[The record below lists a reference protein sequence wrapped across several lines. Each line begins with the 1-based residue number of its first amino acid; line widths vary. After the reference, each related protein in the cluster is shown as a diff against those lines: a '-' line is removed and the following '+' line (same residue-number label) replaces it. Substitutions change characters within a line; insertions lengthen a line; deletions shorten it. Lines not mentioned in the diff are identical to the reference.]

1 MLELKNIT
9 KLFPGVRALDDVSI
23 AFQEGEV
30 HALIGENGAGKSTL
44 MKIICGIYQ
53 PDAGEILID
62 AQKVRFKNFQEAVAN
77 EINIV
82 NQEIQVIPEY
92 SVAENIC
99 LERIGAYKKHGRI
112 DWNAV
117 NEEAKKNLE
126 IVGLNL
132 DPTEKIAKLTVAQ
145 KQQVQIAKAISSKAK
160 YLLLDE
166 PTSSLTRYETE
177 NLFGIIRNLK
187 EQGVCIIFISHKI
200 EELFEVSDKITVL
213 RDGQYVGTKNAA
225 DTNRDEIVRMM
236 LGRNETSVFRGFLKI
251 EDKNV
256 LEVEKLSDYRRFWDI
271 SFCLKKGEILGWYG
285 LVGSGRSEIAK
296 AIIGERRCEK
306 GKVRINK
313 EKANIKSVSDSLYRY
328 NMGYITENRKEEGL
342 MLAASVEENIG
353 ITIWSRLLNRFRK
366 IDRQEEARIVKS
378 MIEELDIKC
387 PSSKTKVLTLS
398 GGNQQKVSI
407 AKWIAAQCDILI
419 IDEPTVGVDI
429 GAKEYIHDLIWKLA
443 EEYGKSIILISSDLP
458 ELVSLSRRILVF
470 REGKIRGELSDL
482 NEIAYS
488 YEEISERIGEQLM

>member
-62 AQKVRFKNFQEAVAN
+62 AQKVRFKNFQGAVAN

-353 ITIWSRLLNRFRK
+353 ITIWSRLLN
-366 IDRQEEARIVKS
+366 
-378 MIEELDIKC
+378 
-387 PSSKTKVLTLS
+387 LS
-398 GGNQQKVSI
+398 
-407 AKWIAAQCDILI
+407 LI
-419 IDEPTVGVDI
+419 HI
-429 GAKEYIHDLIWKLA
+429 
-443 EEYGKSIILISSDLP
+443 
-458 ELVSLSRRILVF
+458 
-470 REGKIRGELSDL
+470 
-482 NEIAYS
+482 
-488 YEEISERIGEQLM
+488 

>member
-30 HALIGENGAGKSTL
+30 HALIGENGARKSTL

>member
-62 AQKVRFKNFQEAVAN
+62 AQKVRFKNFQGAVAN

>member
-1 MLELKNIT
+1 M
-9 KLFPGVRALDDVSI
+9 
-23 AFQEGEV
+23 
-30 HALIGENGAGKSTL
+30 
-44 MKIICGIYQ
+44 
-53 PDAGEILID
+53 
-62 AQKVRFKNFQEAVAN
+62 
-77 EINIV
+77 
-82 NQEIQVIPEY
+82 
-92 SVAENIC
+92 
-99 LERIGAYKKHGRI
+99 
-112 DWNAV
+112 
-117 NEEAKKNLE
+117 
-126 IVGLNL
+126 
-132 DPTEKIAKLTVAQ
+132 
-145 KQQVQIAKAISSKAK
+145 
-160 YLLLDE
+160 
-166 PTSSLTRYETE
+166 
-177 NLFGIIRNLK
+177 
-187 EQGVCIIFISHKI
+187 
-200 EELFEVSDKITVL
+200 
-213 RDGQYVGTKNAA
+213 
-225 DTNRDEIVRMM
+225 
-236 LGRNETSVFRGFLKI
+236 
-251 EDKNV
+251 
-256 LEVEKLSDYRRFWDI
+256 
-271 SFCLKKGEILGWYG
+271 GWYG